1 MLKTATVV
9 LATTVALLTAS
20 SLAGGAQTS
29 ARGQSST
36 VTVVAILGKPVD
48 VPPGQFRKASA
59 FCPRG
64 YYVTGGGA
72 FSGAITEVA
81 SSPTP
86 SLRGWFVDG
95 TNTDPQKRTF
105 SHRADAV
112 CVRGKPPATV
122 GTASGAAALG
132 QAEIDWTSGHQ
143 AH

>member
-1 MLKTATVV
+1 MLKM
-9 LATTVALLTAS
+9 TTVAVATTLALLTVS

-29 ARGQSST
+29 AVRHPDT
-36 VTVVAILGKPVD
+36 VKVVAVLGKTVD
-48 VPPGQFRKASA
+48 VPPGQFRKAYA

-95 TNTDPQKRTF
+95 TNTDAQKRTF

-112 CVRGKPPATV
+112 CVRGRAPVTV
-122 GTASGAAALG
+122 GTASDSAALR
-132 QAEIDWTSGHQ
+132 QAETAWALSRQ
-143 AH
+143 VP

>member
-1 MLKTATVV
+1 MLRITTVLV
-9 LATTVALLTAS
+9 ATTVGLLTVS

-29 ARGQSST
+29 ATRQPST
-36 VTVVAILGKPVD
+36 VTVLAVLGKPVD
-48 VPPGQFRKASA
+48 VPPGQFRKAYA

-86 SLRGWFVDG
+86 SLRGWLVDG
-95 TNTDPQKRTF
+95 TNNDPQKRTF

-112 CVRGKPPATV
+112 CVKGRPPATV
-122 GTASGAAALG
+122 GIASGTAALR
-132 QAEIDWTSGHQ
+132 QAEVDWALSHQ
-143 AH
+143 VH

>member
-1 MLKTATVV
+1 MLRITTVLV
-9 LATTVALLTAS
+9 ATTVGLLTVS

-29 ARGQSST
+29 RQATT
-36 VTVVAILGKPVD
+36 VTVIAVLGRPVD
-48 VPPGQFRKASA
+48 VPPGQFRKAYA

-86 SLRGWFVDG
+86 SLRGWLVDG
-95 TNTDPQKRTF
+95 TNNDPQKRTF

-112 CVRGKPPATV
+112 CVKGRPPATV
-122 GTASGAAALG
+122 GTASSGAAVR
-132 QAEIDWTSGHQ
+132 QAEVDWALSHQ